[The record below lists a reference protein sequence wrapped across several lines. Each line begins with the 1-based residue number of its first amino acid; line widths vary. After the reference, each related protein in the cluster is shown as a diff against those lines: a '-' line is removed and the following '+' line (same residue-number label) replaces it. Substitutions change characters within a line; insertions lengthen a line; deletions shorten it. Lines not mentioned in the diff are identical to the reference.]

1 MPTTLPIFQ
10 RFKRALNVF
19 TSRSPTT
26 YYNNDFSG
34 ISYRPDRHRMR
45 YVNEKTTISAIY
57 NQISIDCMNINIK
70 HVQTDIN
77 GRYKEEILSGLDNCL
92 TLDANIDQTG
102 RALMQ
107 DIVLSLLDEGCIAVV
122 PVDTDTTTNDIL
134 TLRVGKIVQWY
145 PGSVRVRLYDERIG
159 RYSEVVV
166 DKQSTAIIENPL
178 YSVMNEPN
186 STLRRLSHKLALLD
200 TIDENDYGKLDLI
213 IQLPYVIKSPARK
226 QQAENRR
233 KDIEMQLSGSR
244 YGVAYTDGTEHIT
257 QLNRSLDNHL
267 LDQIESLKKELY
279 SQLGL
284 TPDVFAGT
292 ANEQTMLNYYNR
304 TIEPIMNAIVEEMTR
319 KFLTKNARTRGQK
332 IMYFRDPFKL
342 VPINNIADI
351 ADKFTRNEILSSN
364 ELRGIIGFKP
374 VDDPDADALRNKNLN
389 MQEGHTNPMV
399 DTGDEQQEENNLS
412 SVKQF
417 IENQNERNLE

>member
-1 MPTTLPIFQ
+1 MPTITPIFQ
-10 RFKRALNVF
+10 RFKRAWNVF
-19 TSRSPTT
+19 TSRSPTD
-26 YYNNDFSG
+26 YYGGG
-34 ISYRPDRHRMR
+34 ISYRPDRRRMR
-45 YVNEKTTISAIY
+45 YVNEKTTIAAIY

-77 GRYKEEILSGLDNCL
+77 GRFKEELNSGLDNCL
-92 TLDANIDQTG
+92 TLDANVDQTG

-122 PVDTDTTTNDIL
+122 PVDVDQATNDIL

-145 PGSVRVRLYDERIG
+145 PDKVKVRLYDERVG
-159 RYSEVVV
+159 RYFEVLVP
-166 DKQSTAIIENPL
+166 KMNAAIIENPL

-186 STLRRLSHKLALLD
+186 STLKRLSHKLALLD
-200 TIDENDYGKLDLI
+200 DIDEKDYGKLDLI

-226 QQAENRR
+226 RQAESRR

-267 LDQIESLKKELY
+267 LDQIDSLKKELY

-284 TPDVFAGT
+284 TPEVFSGT

-304 TIEPIMNAIVEEMTR
+304 TIEPIMNAITEEMTR

-389 MQEGHTNPMV
+389 VQKGQTNPIV
-399 DTGDEQQEENNLS
+399 STETNEEAKGVNNS
-412 SVKQF
+412 SGSKAETFV
-417 IENQNERNLE
+417 EEMLT

>member
-1 MPTTLPIFQ
+1 
-10 RFKRALNVF
+10 
-19 TSRSPTT
+19 
-26 YYNNDFSG
+26 
-34 ISYRPDRHRMR
+34 MR
-45 YVNEKTTISAIY
+45 YVNEKTTIAAIY

-77 GRYKEEILSGLDNCL
+77 GRFKEELNSGLDNCL
-92 TLDANIDQTG
+92 TLDANVDQTG

-122 PVDTDTTTNDIL
+122 PVDVDQATNDIL

-145 PGSVRVRLYDERIG
+145 PDKVKVRLYDERVG
-159 RYSEVVV
+159 RYFEVLVP
-166 DKQSTAIIENPL
+166 KMNAAIIENPL

-292 ANEQTMLNYYNR
+292 ADEQTMLNYYNR

-319 KFLTKNARTRGQK
+319 KFLTKNARTRGQR

-389 MQEGHTNPMV
+389 VQKGQTNPMV
-399 DTGDEQQEENNLS
+399 DTGDEQQEEKDFS

>member
-1 MPTTLPIFQ
+1 MPTITPIFQ
-10 RFKRALNVF
+10 RFKRAWNVF
-19 TSRSPTT
+19 TSRSPTD
-26 YYNNDFSG
+26 YYGG
-34 ISYRPDRHRMR
+34 ISYRPDRRRMR
-45 YVNEKTTISAIY
+45 YVNEKTTIAAIY

-77 GRYKEEILSGLDNCL
+77 GRFKEELNSGLDNCL
-92 TLDANIDQTG
+92 TLDANVDQTG

-122 PVDTDTTTNDIL
+122 PVDVDQATNDIL

-145 PGSVRVRLYDERIG
+145 PDKVKVRLYDERVG
-159 RYSEVVV
+159 RYFEVLVP
-166 DKQSTAIIENPL
+166 KMNAAIVENPL

-186 STLRRLSHKLALLD
+186 STLKRLSHKLALLD
-200 TIDENDYGKLDLI
+200 DIDEKDYGKLDLI

-226 QQAENRR
+226 QQAEDRR

-267 LDQIESLKKELY
+267 LDQIDSLKKELY

-284 TPDVFAGT
+284 TPEVFSGT

-304 TIEPIMNAIVEEMTR
+304 TIEPIMNAITEEMTR

-332 IMYFRDPFKL
+332 IMYSRDPFKL

-389 MQEGHTNPMV
+389 VQEGQTNPIV
-399 DTGDEQQEENNLS
+399 STETNEEAKDVNNS
-412 SVKQF
+412 NRSKAETF
-417 IENQNERNLE
+417 IEEMLT

>member
-1 MPTTLPIFQ
+1 MPTITPIFQ
-10 RFKRALNVF
+10 RFKRAWNVF
-19 TSRSPTT
+19 TSRSPTD
-26 YYNNDFSG
+26 YYGG
-34 ISYRPDRHRMR
+34 ISYRPDRRQMR
-45 YVNEKTTISAIY
+45 YVNEKTTIAAIY

-77 GRYKEEILSGLDNCL
+77 GRFKEELNSGLDNCL
-92 TLDANIDQTG
+92 TLDANVDQTG

-122 PVDTDTTTNDIL
+122 PVDVDQATNDIL

-145 PGSVRVRLYDERIG
+145 PDKVKVRLYDERVG
-159 RYSEVVV
+159 RYFEVPVP
-166 DKQSTAIIENPL
+166 KMNAAIIENPL

-186 STLRRLSHKLALLD
+186 STLKRLSHKLALLD
-200 TIDENDYGKLDLI
+200 DIDEKDYGKLDLI

-226 QQAENRR
+226 QQAEARR

-267 LDQIESLKKELY
+267 LDQIDSLKKELY

-284 TPDVFAGT
+284 TPEVFSGT

-304 TIEPIMNAIVEEMTR
+304 TIEPIMNAITEEMTR

-389 MQEGHTNPMV
+389 IQEGQTNPIV
-399 DTGDEQQEENNLS
+399 STETSEEAKDVNNS
-412 SVKQF
+412 RGSKAETF
-417 IENQNERNLE
+417 IEEMLT

>member
-1 MPTTLPIFQ
+1 
-10 RFKRALNVF
+10 
-19 TSRSPTT
+19 
-26 YYNNDFSG
+26 
-34 ISYRPDRHRMR
+34 MR
-45 YVNEKTTISAIY
+45 YVNEKTTIAAIY

-77 GRYKEEILSGLDNCL
+77 GRFKEELNSGLDNCL
-92 TLDANIDQTG
+92 TLDANVDQTG

-122 PVDTDTTTNDIL
+122 PVDVDPTTNDIL

-145 PGSVRVRLYDERIG
+145 PDKVKVRLYDERVG
-159 RYSEVVV
+159 RYFEVPVP
-166 DKQSTAIIENPL
+166 KMNAAIIENPL

-186 STLRRLSHKLALLD
+186 STLKRLSHKLALLD
-200 TIDENDYGKLDLI
+200 DIDEKDYGKLDLI

-226 QQAENRR
+226 QQAESRR

-267 LDQIESLKKELY
+267 LDQIDSLKKELY

-284 TPDVFAGT
+284 TPEVFSGT

-304 TIEPIMNAIVEEMTR
+304 TIEPIMNAITEEMTR

-389 MQEGHTNPMV
+389 IQKGQTNPIV
-399 DTGDEQQEENNLS
+399 STETNEEAKGVNNS
-412 SVKQF
+412 SGSKAETF
-417 IENQNERNLE
+417 IEEMLT